1 MMAQVCARPAA
12 RWLSL
17 DYLRVR
23 ATELYAVLA
32 WLHVPIVAG
41 IALVTNHAWVAPAAM
56 LAAVALVATASAR
69 YMKDGIALRSIMALA
84 LTAGP
89 IAFGWTGFGHWTL
102 DTSLYFYAVIA
113 MLVGYVDWR
122 PIIIAASAA
131 TFSAILLSLAASDT
145 VFPAEGMERFVIQ
158 AICLV
163 AECFVLINVVGILQ
177 HLFSNADSFM
187 DFTMKETAETL
198 AGELH
203 EKARLQAELNKL
215 RASA

>member
-1 MMAQVCARPAA
+1 MALVSARPAQ

-17 DYLRVR
+17 DYLRSR
-23 ATELYAVLA
+23 ATELYAVLT
-32 WLHVPIVAG
+32 WLHVPVVAG
-41 IALVTNHAWVAPAAM
+41 IAVYTSRAWVAPTVT
-56 LAAVALVATASAR
+56 LAAVALVATVCAR

-84 LTAGP
+84 LAAGP
-89 IAFGWTGFGHWTL
+89 IAFGWTSFGYWSL

-113 MLVGYVDWR
+113 MLVGYIDWR

-131 TFSAILLSLAASDT
+131 TFSAVLLSLAASDT
-145 VFPAEGMERFVIQ
+145 VFPAESMDRFVIQ

-163 AECFVLINVVGILQ
+163 AECLVLINLISVLQ
-177 HLFSNADSFM
+177 QLFANADSFM
-187 DFTMKETAETL
+187 EYTMKETAETL

-215 RASA
+215 RTSA